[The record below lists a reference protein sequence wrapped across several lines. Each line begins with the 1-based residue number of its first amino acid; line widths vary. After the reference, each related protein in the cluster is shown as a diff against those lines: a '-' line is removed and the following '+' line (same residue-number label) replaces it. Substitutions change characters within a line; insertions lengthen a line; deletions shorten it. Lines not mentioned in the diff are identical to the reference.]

1 MPKGRTRAFDRDEAL
16 NRAVAVFWEHGYDA
30 TSIALLTEAMGIGA
44 PSLYA
49 AFGDKRALFYEAL
62 DRYLNTYAAFSVRAV
77 TGEEA
82 AHEAIARLLHDAA
95 AAYTGAG
102 HPPGC
107 LLITAATNCTPSS
120 ADVRGRLRGLR
131 AQGRLALEQKIAAAV
146 HAGELPA
153 GTDARALATFYA
165 AILQG
170 MSAQARDGATRT
182 DLDAIAAAALQ
193 AWPSPTSR
201 WQLPT
206 RAAAVGTR
214 TGKPGTGSGRSDE
227 ALAAVGVQ
235 DGASPGTVHAEVVP
249 ALVHLGQRA
258 PAGRRGLPASGEPG
272 VGCAAA
278 ARRGGAGVPRYG
290 LDAEAGLRARQA
302 GRRVRAY
309 QDPGE
314 RA

>member
-1 MPKGRTRAFDRDEAL
+1 MPRGRTRAFDRDEAL

-62 DRYLNTYAAFSVRAV
+62 DRYLNTYAAFTVRAV
-77 TGEEA
+77 TGKEA

-107 LLITAATNCTPSS
+107 LLITAATNCTPGS
-120 ADVRGRLRGLR
+120 ADVRGRLCDLR
-131 AQGRLALEQKIAAAV
+131 AQGRLALEQKIAAAA

-153 GTDARALATFYA
+153 STDAHALATFYA
-165 AILQG
+165 ATLQG
-170 MSAQARDGATRT
+170 MSAQARDGASRT

-201 WQLPT
+201 
-206 RAAAVGTR
+206 
-214 TGKPGTGSGRSDE
+214 
-227 ALAAVGVQ
+227 
-235 DGASPGTVHAEVVP
+235 
-249 ALVHLGQRA
+249 
-258 PAGRRGLPASGEPG
+258 
-272 VGCAAA
+272 
-278 ARRGGAGVPRYG
+278 
-290 LDAEAGLRARQA
+290 
-302 GRRVRAY
+302 
-309 QDPGE
+309 
-314 RA
+314 